1 MENWMDINGHIL
13 FLYDT
18 HINQKFTNFPLKSF
32 IFPTSAKIKI
42 EIHNIPGEIHNIP
55 GEIVR
60 SGREM
65 VFQENINPCKTIN
78 A

>member
-1 MENWMDINGHIL
+1 MDINGHIL

-65 VFQENINPCKTIN
+65 GFQENINPCKTIN

>member
-1 MENWMDINGHIL
+1 MDINGHIL